1 MKFPGHQEEKW
12 PARTAS
18 WNGIWKSSLK
28 RILAPTRTRFGICSG
43 KQGHDAS
50 ALQAYLG
57 HKNIQHSVCYTELS
71 PKRSR
76 IFGAYDLNNVVTRTM
91 ACATNRKK
99 KRRFA
104 EQTVASLSNSKL

>member
-1 MKFPGHQEEKW
+1 M
-12 PARTAS
+12 ARENCELERYLEVVAQT
-18 WNGIWKSSLK
+18 NFC
-28 RILAPTRTRFGICSG
+28 P
-43 KQGHDAS
+43 

-57 HKNIQHSVCYTELS
+57 HKNIQHTVCYTELS

-76 IFGAYDLNNVVTRTM
+76 IFDAYDLNNVVTRTM